1 MPIPPPGPIKIFLIN
16 PFYRYVLSL
25 SIIIIF
31 ALIDDKRKFMDDNG
45 FNPFIINHND
55 EPVSQPAD
63 NFVPVNTPTPISDAV
78 EAAAPVPEEK
88 IDPVEETRIEPLEQN
103 NSIPEPLEFDSD
115 LGPIKEAVYLIETEK
130 IKPNPQQPRRSFD
143 ETALKELADSI
154 REYGILQP
162 LIVTKIEKEV
172 PTGTVVEYQLIAG
185 ERRLRAAQLLGLERV
200 PAIVRQPLAERQ
212 KLEAAIIEN
221 VQREDLNPLE
231 TARAFAKLADEF
243 GLPQREIAQRIGK
256 SRETVSNTMRLLQLP
271 SEAQRALQEGK
282 ISESHARIILSIQNP
297 EKQRALLGEILT
309 HHLTVRE
316 TEILGRRVLGILPME
331 ESPKISLD
339 ELGNP
344 LEAEA
349 KNKLEEILGTKV
361 EVKKKGA
368 RGKITINFFS
378 EEEFNDILK
387 KICKEEYPF

>member
-1 MPIPPPGPIKIFLIN
+1 
-16 PFYRYVLSL
+16 
-25 SIIIIF
+25 
-31 ALIDDKRKFMDDNG
+31 MDDNG

-55 EPVSQPAD
+55 EPVSPPAD
-63 NFVPVNTPTPISDAV
+63 NFLPSNDSMPNSDV
-78 EAAAPVPEEK
+78 VDSVAPASPKEE
-88 IDPVEETRIEPLEQN
+88 INPVEETKVEPLEQN
-103 NSIPEPLEFDSD
+103 SSMLEPLEFDSD
-115 LGPIKEAVYLIETEK
+115 LGPIREAVYLIETEK
-130 IKPNPQQPRRSFD
+130 IKPNPQQPRRAFD

-162 LIVTKIEKEV
+162 LIVTKVEKEV
-172 PTGTVVEYQLIAG
+172 PTGTQVEYQLIAG

-221 VQREDLNPLE
+221 VQRENLNPLE

-297 EKQRALLGEILT
+297 EKQRALLGEILS

-316 TEILGRRVLGILPME
+316 TEILGRRVLGVLPMD
-331 ESPKISLD
+331 ESQRISLD

-344 LEAEA
+344 IEAEA
-349 KNKLEEILGTKV
+349 KNKLEKILGTKV
-361 EVKKKGA
+361 EGKKKGA

-378 EEEFNDILK
+378 EEEFNEILK

>member
-1 MPIPPPGPIKIFLIN
+1 
-16 PFYRYVLSL
+16 
-25 SIIIIF
+25 
-31 ALIDDKRKFMDDNG
+31 MDDNG

-55 EPVSQPAD
+55 ELVSRPAD
-63 NFVPVNTPTPISDAV
+63 NFAPVNNPAPISDSAPIAEEKSEPMAKQ
-78 EAAAPVPEEK
+78 EADQKKEK
-88 IDPVEETRIEPLEQN
+88 IDPAEETKIEPIEQN
-103 NSIPEPLEFDSD
+103 NSMPEPLGFDSD

-130 IKPNPQQPRRSFD
+130 IKPNPHQPRRAFD
-143 ETALKELADSI
+143 ETTLKELADSI

-172 PTGTVVEYQLIAG
+172 PTGTMVEYQLIAG

-221 VQREDLNPLE
+221 MQRENLSPLE
-231 TARAFAKLADEF
+231 AARAFAKLADEF

-297 EKQRALLGEILT
+297 EKQRALLGEILS

-316 TEILGRRVLGILPME
+316 TEILGRRVLGVLPME
-331 ESPKISLD
+331 ESRRISLN

-344 LEAEA
+344 MEAEA

-361 EVKKKGA
+361 EVKRKGE

-378 EEEFNDILK
+378 EEEFNEILK
-387 KICKEEYPF
+387 KICKEEFPF

>member
-1 MPIPPPGPIKIFLIN
+1 
-16 PFYRYVLSL
+16 
-25 SIIIIF
+25 
-31 ALIDDKRKFMDDNG
+31 MDDNG

-55 EPVSQPAD
+55 EPVAQPVAD
-63 NFVPVNTPTPISDAV
+63 PTPVNNPAPISDLASV
-78 EAAAPVPEEK
+78 SEEKLEALAEQIEEK
-88 IDPVEETRIEPLEQN
+88 IDPAEEIKVEPLEPN

-130 IKPNPQQPRRSFD
+130 IKPNPQQPRRAFD
-143 ETALKELADSI
+143 EMALKELADSI

-172 PTGTVVEYQLIAG
+172 ATGTQVEYQLIAG

-297 EKQRALLGEILT
+297 EKQRALLGEILS

-316 TEILGRRVLGILPME
+316 TEILGRRVLGVLPMD
-331 ESPKISLD
+331 ESRKMSLD

-344 LEAEA
+344 MEAEA

-378 EEEFNDILK
+378 EEEFNEILK
-387 KICKEEYPF
+387 KICKEEFPF